1 MRARGYAV
9 TASPHPQQAELCV
22 FSVTADDM
30 QALLAEV
37 SNFERGSAVI
47 APDAFSA
54 ARRWLLNEISVT
66 LGARGAA
73 RRI

>member
-1 MRARGYAV
+1 
-9 TASPHPQQAELCV
+9 V